1 MWNDKFEI
9 PDGLYSVSGIQYQIE
24 CIIKK
29 QGEKTDN
36 PSVRIYVSKRE
47 KRIPFRIK
55 TEYYLELLMP
65 ETTKLLE
72 SPKCNITKDG
82 NIEKLPHSKI
92 TQVVLLHCN
101 IVNNDYQHNSRLLY
115 IFVPNK

>member
-55 TEYYLELLMP
+55 TE
-65 ETTKLLE
+65 
-72 SPKCNITKDG
+72 
-82 NIEKLPHSKI
+82 
-92 TQVVLLHCN
+92 
-101 IVNNDYQHNSRLLY
+101 
-115 IFVPNK
+115 